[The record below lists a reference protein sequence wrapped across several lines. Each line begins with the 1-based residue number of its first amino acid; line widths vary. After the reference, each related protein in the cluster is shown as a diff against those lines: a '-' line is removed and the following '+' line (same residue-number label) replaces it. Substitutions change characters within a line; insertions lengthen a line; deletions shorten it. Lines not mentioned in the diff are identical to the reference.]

1 VAPTRRAEPRR
12 RTAGG
17 GSRLPRRAALLGA
30 LIVIHIAVL
39 FPLASRNGLGVQDL
53 PVADLPVA
61 DVPAAA
67 ADVSGE
73 LAELRGVQ
81 GRVDLEPQRDPAP
94 TDGKVEVPERASGRF
109 AVAPLVPAAPGVGR
123 IAPRTAGAERYR
135 VEVERGLPYGAAE
148 FAAAVD
154 ATLSDRRSW
163 SGSGSHPLVRVAGDA
178 DFRIVLASPA
188 TVDRLCA
195 PLKTRGRV
203 SCRNGFDVVINA
215 WRWQRGAESYGSDLA
230 AYRHYVVNHEVG
242 HALGFGHLPCSGPG
256 EPAPVMLQQTVGLQG
271 CLPNPWPTRRE

>member
-1 VAPTRRAEPRR
+1 M
-12 RTAGG
+12 
-17 GSRLPRRAALLGA
+17 LL
-30 LIVIHIAVL
+30 
-39 FPLASRNGLGVQDL
+39 PLASRNGLTVE
-53 PVADLPVA
+53 DLPVA

-67 ADVSGE
+67 ADASGE
-73 LAELRGVQ
+73 LAELRGIQ

-94 TDGKVEVPERASGRF
+94 TDGKPSVPERASGRF
-109 AVAPLVPAAPGVGR
+109 EVAELSEAAGAAGR
-123 IAPRTAGAERYR
+123 TAPRTSGAERYR

-163 SGSGSHPLVRVAGDA
+163 SGSGSRPLVRVPGDA
-178 DFRIVLASPA
+178 DFRIVLASPD

-215 WRWQRGAESYGSDLA
+215 WRWQRGAETYGDDLA

-242 HALGFGHLPCSGPG
+242 HALGFGHLPCSGAG
-256 EPAPVMLQQTVGLQG
+256 DRAPVMLQQTVGLEG